1 MSSMV
6 IRRPFGSY
14 LLQMNNAAPRTDV
27 RMLEVPFNVIESD
40 EGFVVSAVLPG
51 LKAEEIEINLAN
63 QVLTVSGEIKPA
75 ALPEGARY
83 HVREQATGRFERS
96 FKFNQAVDGNAV
108 AASYEAGILTLR
120 LPKAEQAK
128 PRKISVQTTVAE

>member
-14 LLQMNNAAPRTDV
+14 LLQMNASTPRTDV
-27 RMLEVPFNVIESD
+27 RMIEIPFNVAESD

-63 QVLTVSGEIKPA
+63 QVLTISGEIKAA
-75 ALPEGARY
+75 ALTEGARY
-83 HVREQATGRFERS
+83 HLREQATGRFERS
-96 FKFNQAVDGNAV
+96 FKFNQSVDGDAV
-108 AASYEAGILTLR
+108 AASYEAGILALR
-120 LPKAEQAK
+120 LPKAESAK
-128 PRKISVQTTVAE
+128 PRKISVQASAE

>member
-14 LLQMNNAAPRTDV
+14 LLQMNTSTPRTDV
-27 RMLEVPFNVIESD
+27 RMIEIPFNVAESD

-63 QVLTVSGEIKPA
+63 QVLTISGEIKAA
-75 ALPEGARY
+75 ALTEGARY
-83 HVREQATGRFERS
+83 HLREQATGRFERS
-96 FKFNQAVDGNAV
+96 FKFNQSVDGDAV
-108 AASYEAGILTLR
+108 AASYEAGILALR
-120 LPKAEQAK
+120 LPKAESAK
-128 PRKISVQTTVAE
+128 PRKISVQASAE

>member
-1 MSSMV
+1 MNNMV

-14 LLQMNNAAPRTDV
+14 LLQMNNSTPRTDV
-27 RMLEVPFNVIESD
+27 RMIEVPFNVAESD

-51 LKAEEIEINLAN
+51 LKAEEIDINLAN
-63 QVLTVSGEIKPA
+63 QVLTISGEIKAA

-83 HVREQATGRFERS
+83 HLREQATGRFERS
-96 FKFNQAVDGNAV
+96 FKFNQGVDGDAV

-120 LPKAEQAK
+120 LPKAEAAK
-128 PRKISVQTTVAE
+128 PRKISVQASAE